1 MPRDPAKPDKPKDPW
16 KRGPSP
22 VAGGRRGEGE
32 VSTHDLQYAT
42 VAAIHGNR
50 RKRHTTDWREG
61 RARLWFA
68 GVAGLRPWSI
78 GTMALQVVMSEAAA
92 VSEVQQQSTAAGPF
106 FGDTQGL
113 PVLLSPAQRPLTATS
128 LVVRDEEAAGSNP
141 VTPTSVSA
149 GQRPIPEGM
158 RASLAAS
165 TAANTASTATNP
177 RIDLRIA
184 GGSPNLR
191 CASQVAI
198 GRSQRWGLT
207 CSGTVLGGK
216 GVRRAGG
223 VRRSLDHTK
232 RSGWSG
238 LWPAASLLT
247 AVTLGRPPT
256 RPWIV

>member
-22 VAGGRRGEGE
+22 VVGGRRGEGE

-68 GVAGLRPWSI
+68 GVAGLTPWSI

-92 VSEVQQQSTAAGPF
+92 VPEVQQQSTAAGPF

-149 GQRPIPEGM
+149 GERPTRELVGTRLLPVQQQ
-158 RASLAAS
+158 
-165 TAANTASTATNP
+165 NTASTATKT
-177 RIDLRIA
+177 RIDLRIEGA
-184 GGSPNLR
+184 PPSLR
-191 CASQVAI
+191 RASRVAI
-198 GRSQRWGLT
+198 GTSVRIDLQRHRHVCVTPDPHDHPRVDFLVHQQR
-207 CSGTVLGGK
+207 C
-216 GVRRAGG
+216 AG
-223 VRRSLDHTK
+223 
-232 RSGWSG
+232 
-238 LWPAASLLT
+238 
-247 AVTLGRPPT
+247 PP
-256 RPWIV
+256 RVVCQGP

>member
-141 VTPTSVSA
+141 VTPTVFPQVRALTRVGEGLSCC
-149 GQRPIPEGM
+149 QYRNKIP
-158 RASLAAS
+158 
-165 TAANTASTATNP
+165 
-177 RIDLRIA
+177 
-184 GGSPNLR
+184 
-191 CASQVAI
+191 QVPQQI
-198 GRSQRWGLT
+198 RTLT
-207 CSGTVLGGK
+207 CSSNGLPQPCAALRWDEEAAWSKTTAVREEVLL
-216 GVRRAGG
+216 RSRQARHARAVAERPHGM
-223 VRRSLDHTK
+223 
-232 RSGWSG
+232 RSGSR
-238 LWPAASLLT
+238 PAQDGAPAIAS
-247 AVTLGRPPT
+247 AFPV
-256 RPWIV
+256 VA